1 VLFTRDLRVH
11 DQAALSEAARVAET
25 VIPLFVADDTLLARE
40 GTAHRLRFL
49 AAALA
54 DLRDSLRRRGADLVI
69 RRGDPVAET
78 LRLVGAHD
86 ATAVFIG
93 GDASSYARHRERRLG
108 RERVELRVENTVA
121 AVPPGT
127 LAPNGRNHYRVFT
140 PYWRRWREE
149 PLPAILDPP
158 AQLTLPDGVAPGP
171 LPFVHD
177 SAGGET
183 AGRGRLSDWL
193 AHGVGD
199 YDDRR
204 DDLAADGSSRLSA
217 HLHFGCLSA
226 TEVITR
232 ARAFGPAADPFVRQ
246 LCWRDFYLQ
255 LLAANPRLATE
266 DLHPR
271 RRDWNDDD
279 AAFAL
284 WREGETGSAVVDA
297 TMRRLRAEGWIG
309 NRARLIV
316 AGYLTKT
323 LGLDWRLGAA
333 VFAELLVDADV
344 ANNVGNWQWVAGT
357 GVDTRPNRGFNAD
370 RQAKRFD
377 RDGAY
382 VRRYLPD
389 AYTSAA

>member
-1 VLFTRDLRVH
+1 
-11 DQAALSEAARVAET
+11 LSAAARAAET
-25 VIPLFVADDTLLARE
+25 VVPLFVADDTLLARE
-40 GTAHRLRFL
+40 GTLHRLRFL

-54 DLRDSLRRRGADLVI
+54 DLRDSLRLRGADLVV

-93 GDASSYARHRERRLG
+93 GDASLYAQRRERRLG
-108 RERVELRVENTVA
+108 RERIDLRVENTVA
-121 AVPPGT
+121 AVPPGRV
-127 LAPNGRNHYRVFT
+127 APDGRDHYRVFT

-149 PLPAILDPP
+149 PLPAIFDPP
-158 AQLTLPDGVAPGP
+158 ARLTLPDGIDPGP

-183 AGRGRLSDWL
+183 AGRGRLEHWL
-193 AHGVGD
+193 AHGLGD
-199 YDDRR
+199 YGDGR
-204 DDLAADGSSRLSA
+204 DDLAADGSSRLSPY
-217 HLHFGCLSA
+217 LHFGCLSA

-232 ARAFGPAADPFVRQ
+232 ARTLGPDADPFVRQ

-271 RRDWNDDD
+271 HRDWNDGD
-279 AAFAL
+279 AAFAR
-284 WREGETGSAVVDA
+284 WREGETGCAVVDA
-297 TMRRLRAEGWIG
+297 TMRQLRAEGWIG

-316 AGYLTKT
+316 ASYLTKT

-377 RDGAY
+377 RNGAY

-389 AYTSAA
+389 AHTSAA